1 MSSKIRFLQKI
12 VPSLQLQ
19 TFDLYHCQLESAYKC
34 SLLPYLVGLD
44 KFGPGID
51 VPKSFK
57 DHELLSEVHSGD
69 SWHVFLQLT
78 AEVLF
83 RDLVVPYG
91 NVVVLSLLSVSCG
104 DDPEERELTL
114 AKGFELSSLADS
126 FGVECY
132 HARGVLRSVLNH
144 VVDQFACVCNTCVG
158 QARVRVERKRT
169 YICSIS
175 LLGQLSILL
184 SQKRVLMCSYL
195 GWQVC
200 AGIGKAILHVVGK
213 QDGRGFLPKLRL

>member
-114 AKGFELSSLADS
+114 AKGFELVPL
-126 FGVECY
+126 
-132 HARGVLRSVLNH
+132 LRDAAPMERH
-144 VVDQFACVCNTCVG
+144 DAGGG
-158 QARVRVERKRT
+158 QARPVVEN
-169 YICSIS
+169 CWH
-175 LLGQLSILL
+175 LLG
-184 SQKRVLMCSYL
+184 R
-195 GWQVC
+195 
-200 AGIGKAILHVVGK
+200 
-213 QDGRGFLPKLRL
+213 D